1 MPQAR
6 SQEFR
11 LYYNHTI
18 QPELLRLERIRV
30 RLLVNFF
37 FTGLAF
43 LTILILHAK
52 LNILLITLSLNIPLG
67 IIIVYQLFKARQFIR
82 QFKPRIIGLLLDF
95 IDDGP
100 NFDPLHP
107 LSFDAAGRIPKKSLM
122 ESGLF
127 DLSNAHLYA
136 EDKIEGK
143 VGEMAFALAEL
154 NISAQ
159 SALRNQ
165 LNIIFHGVF
174 IHARF
179 NEPTEGSII
188 AWPRN
193 SLQYHTRAVRAF
205 TFNGAIPVDDEI
217 HCQAFKDRFAVF
229 ATPDTFVAGILTLPM
244 QEAIAAYGLQL
255 NRQLAIAVHQREVY
269 VAISRE
275 KDMLEPSLWRANL
288 SFDQINAYYT
298 DIQGLLELI
307 AMLDQ
312 TH

>member
-18 QPELLRLERIRV
+18 QPELLRLERVRV
-30 RLLVNFF
+30 RLLVNFL

-43 LTILILHAK
+43 LTILVLHAR
-52 LNILLITLSLNIPLG
+52 LQILLVTLSLNIPLG
-67 IIIVYQLFKARQFIR
+67 LMIVYQLFKARQFIR

-107 LSFDAAGRIPKKSLM
+107 LSFDAYGRMPKQSLM

-127 DLSNAHLYA
+127 DLSDAHLHA
-136 EDKIEGK
+136 EDNIKGK
-143 VGEMAFALAEL
+143 VGEMAFSLAEL
-154 NISAQ
+154 HISAQ

-165 LNIIFHGVF
+165 LKIIFHGVF

-179 NEPTEGSII
+179 NEPTEGQII

-193 SLQYHTRAVRAF
+193 RLQFHTRAVRAF

-217 HCQAFKDRFAVF
+217 HCPAFEARFAVF
-229 ATPDTFVAGILTLPM
+229 ATPDTFVTGILTLPM
-244 QEAIAAYGLQL
+244 QEAIAAYLRHHQGDLS
-255 NRQLAIAVHQREVY
+255 IAVHQREVY

-288 SFDQINAYYT
+288 SFDQINAYYA
-298 DIQGLLELI
+298 DIHDLLELV